1 MPDAHLPSDDTAIAA
16 AQDSLTTIARRVLLQ
31 RVDEHLRRPTRWSH
45 EALVAASA
53 AVWDR
58 HVADLEA
65 ALGKERG
72 ALGSEQGAGFAKG
85 RIVPRRK
92 AVCAETDGDCA

>member
-1 MPDAHLPSDDTAIAA
+1 MAEAHTTSDDTAIAA
-16 AQDSLTTIARRVLLQ
+16 AQDSLTAIAARVLLQ

-58 HVADLEA
+58 HVADLEE

-72 ALGSEQGAGFAKG
+72 SFGGNDG
-85 RIVPRRK
+85 K
-92 AVCAETDGDCA
+92 ADD